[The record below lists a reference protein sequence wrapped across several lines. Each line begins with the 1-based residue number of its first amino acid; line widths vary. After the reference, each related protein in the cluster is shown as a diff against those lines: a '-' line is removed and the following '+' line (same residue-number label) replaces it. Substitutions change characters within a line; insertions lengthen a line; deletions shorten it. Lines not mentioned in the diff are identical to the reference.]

1 MEYGI
6 QRRGIYLV
14 PPDDDDLGWMLAQ
27 FEDEEVWRNFGFEGS
42 GRLAMLRAFRRGET
56 VTGILRRTHDRAR
69 IGFVVMFPP
78 DEHRDYWEFSY
89 AIPEVADRDAFSA
102 LSSTDA
108 MAHYMFEH
116 LGVEAMGW
124 RVRADNRA
132 AHAVVRRLG
141 YQPFEDRVLGGH
153 AYTFY
158 RLSRAGWAKR
168 RAKLD
173 AGEAQHPS
181 GLGAT
186 FLTLAEPPFEPTPLP
201 ERAPEPAPA
210 SSATA
215 APKPGTR
222 TKTAPRTSRSR
233 GRRRATAGAPAHARA
248 VSPESAEAWLAALDG
263 PRLAQLGYAGG
274 SQESVAAAQRR
285 GRIHLVEIL
294 DAEGAIVGGAVLVP
308 PTESLFRSW
317 ELDLF
322 LLDGP
327 SEATG
332 AAALVCVATHAFA
345 EDPERDELLVPVPD
359 AQPAWIAAAEAA
371 GLERLKDREIS
382 PLGFRHHLPIQPF
395 RVRNPA
401 RLAAEAQKKDT
412 KARRRRG

>member
-14 PPDDDDLGWMLAQ
+14 PPDDDDLGWMLAR

-56 VTGILRRTHDRAR
+56 VTGILRRVHDRAR

-158 RLSRAGWAKR
+158 RLSRAGWERR

-201 ERAPEPAPA
+201 ERTPEPAPA
-210 SSATA
+210 P
-215 APKPGTR
+215 APLPTPKAKPR
-222 TKTAPRTSRSR
+222 TKAAARAR
-233 GRRRATAGAPAHARA
+233 GLRGAAADAPARARA
-248 VSPESAEAWLAALDG
+248 VSPDAAEAWLAALDEDA
-263 PRLAQLGYAGG
+263 LAQLGYALG
-274 SQESVAAAQRR
+274 SEIDVAAAQRR

-294 DAEGAIVGGAVLVP
+294 DASGAIVGGAILVP

-317 ELDLF
+317 ELDVF
-322 LLDGP
+322 LRGGP
-327 SEATG
+327 RAAAG
-332 AAALVCVATHAFA
+332 AAAFTCVAAHAFA
-345 EDPERDELLVPVPD
+345 EDPERDELLVPVPN

-401 RLAAEAQKKDT
+401 RVAAEAKKKDT
-412 KARRRRG
+412 KRRRGRG